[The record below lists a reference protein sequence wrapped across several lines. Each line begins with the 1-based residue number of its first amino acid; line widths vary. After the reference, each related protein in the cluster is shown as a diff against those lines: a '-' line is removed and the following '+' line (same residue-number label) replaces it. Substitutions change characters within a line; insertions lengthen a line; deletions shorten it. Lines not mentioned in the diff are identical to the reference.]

1 MVLPLL
7 LPLALVAS
15 SAIMVAP
22 YANEEI
28 KKTQV
33 AKNVTTLGAT
43 MRDDF
48 QSTRLKEQANEGVLY
63 ENADYPSITK
73 QGWFMPAM
81 FAGLALLGL
90 VLVRKI

>member
-1 MVLPLL
+1 MVFPLL
-7 LPLALVAS
+7 ALALIGS

-28 KKTQV
+28 KKTQI
-33 AKNVTTLGAT
+33 ANDVTTLGAT

-81 FAGLALLGL
+81 FAGLALFGL
-90 VLVRKI
+90 MLVRR

>member
-7 LPLALVAS
+7 LLPLALIAS

-22 YANEEI
+22 YANEEL
-28 KKTQV
+28 KKSQI
-33 AKNVTTLGAT
+33 AKDVTTLGAT
-43 MRDDF
+43 MRDEF

-63 ENADYPSITK
+63 ENPDYPSITK

-81 FAGLALLGL
+81 FAGLALFGL
-90 VLVRKI
+90 MLVRR

>member
-22 YANEEI
+22 YANEEL
-28 KKTQV
+28 KKSQV

-43 MRDDF
+43 MRDDY
-48 QSTRLKEQANEGVLY
+48 QSTRLPQQANEGVLY
-63 ENADYPSITK
+63 DNPDYPSITK
-73 QGWFMPAM
+73 QSWFMPAM
-81 FAGLALLGL
+81 FAGLAILGL
-90 VLVRKI
+90 VLVTKA

>member
-1 MVLPLL
+1 MVFPLL
-7 LPLALVAS
+7 LPIALIAS

-28 KKTQV
+28 KKTQI
-33 AKNVTTLGAT
+33 ANDVTTLGAT

-81 FAGLALLGL
+81 FAGLALFGL
-90 VLVRKI
+90 MLVRR